1 MLPRP
6 VPSCP
11 LGSQVLGRAPP
22 GGAPF
27 EPGRAGAFDAVSLG
41 ISSKV
46 RSEGVRCRGIRGATT
61 VDANTREAIL
71 QASLELLSQMV
82 LANEVQPEDVASV
95 FFTTTRDL
103 NADFPALAARQM
115 GWNDVA
121 LLCGHEMD
129 VPGSL
134 AMCLRILLHV
144 NTEKG
149 PEEIVH
155 VYLRGARVL
164 RPDKSAF

>member
-1 MLPRP
+1 M
-6 VPSCP
+6 
-11 LGSQVLGRAPP
+11 
-22 GGAPF
+22 
-27 EPGRAGAFDAVSLG
+27 
-41 ISSKV
+41 
-46 RSEGVRCRGIRGATT
+46 RCRGIRGAST

-71 QASLELLSQMV
+71 QAATELLSQMV
-82 LANEVQPEDVASV
+82 LANGVQPDEVASV

-121 LLCGHEMD
+121 LLCAHEMD

-134 AMCLRILLHV
+134 PMCLRILLHV
-144 NTEKG
+144 NTEKR

-164 RPDKSAF
+164 RPDKSAFHTEDVIP